1 MWSSFLEFPGATF
14 LSRLELKKEKI
25 PWGLGGGLNN
35 PLYTWEFSYRG
46 ERMVH
51 GVKTSMGDFS
61 NGVNGEY

>member
-1 MWSSFLEFPGATF
+1 MVKLSGVSWCYFLVSF
-14 LSRLELKKEKI
+14 RIKERKN
-25 PWGLGGGLNN
+25 PLGVGGGLNN

-61 NGVNGEY
+61 NGVNGEN